1 MCIFAL
7 PVASV
12 GNTRILVAALGGQRQ
27 LTVYENKVHST
38 GRNAMILP
46 VPKGPVE
53 LIDMTR
59 YPGDIFK
66 HCESMFPQRK
76 DFKFG
81 AGFGGGDSTVASF
94 SMSPLPVVRS
104 GGYMCSIV
112 PSIEDMKRIDTRVF
126 TLPPDIEK
134 VLQSNYPADQF
145 GFIVCLFDGSV
156 GDMKPIAYAHSTL
169 ANGVLFIPTLHEHG
183 HSKKHLPDG
192 FTMIRSIS
200 STDAQHE
207 GVHCDVCHV
216 SPIVGPRYKCL
227 HCNDYDLC
235 RSCHKK
241 HNPEHVMAKLKH
253 STRGNV
259 WEGALL
265 QGTVYQDATSSSTV
279 ADYDHVVYIYN
290 GVCLQ
295 SFHDYSTI
303 EESRSPDRINWQ
315 FFGAKMRLARMQK
328 LVIKGS
334 FTNRD
339 YTAATVSH

>member
-1 MCIFAL
+1 MCIFARS
-7 PVASV
+7 VASV

-46 VPKGPVE
+46 VPKGTVD

-59 YPGDIFK
+59 YPGGDIFK

-76 DFKFG
+76 DFY
-81 AGFGGGDSTVASF
+81 FGGGFGVTGQAASF
-94 SMSPLPVVRS
+94 SMPPLPVVRS

-112 PSIEDMKRIDTRVF
+112 PSIDDMKRIDTRVF

-134 VLQSNYPADQF
+134 VLQSNYPADYF
-145 GFIVCLFDGSV
+145 SFIVCLFDGSV
-156 GDMKPIAYAHSTL
+156 GEMKPIAYAHSTL
-169 ANGVLFIPTLHEHG
+169 ANGVLFIPTRHEHG
-183 HSKKHLPDG
+183 HSKARLPDG
-192 FTMIRSIS
+192 FTMIRSAS
-200 STDAQHE
+200 STDARHE
-207 GVHCDVCHV
+207 GVHCDMCHV
-216 SPIVGPRYKCL
+216 SPISGPRYKCL

-241 HNPEHVMAKLKH
+241 HDPTHVLAKLTH

-265 QGTVYQDATSSSTV
+265 KNPVYREATSSTV
-279 ADYDHVVYIYN
+279 ADYDHVIYIYN

-295 SFHDYSTI
+295 SFHDYNTI
-303 EESRSPDRINWQ
+303 EESLSPDQINWQ